1 MFCPRLK
8 HFVRLNA
15 DGTVGKCGHMI
26 NARGFESLDDMDS
39 SDWLKRV
46 RDDMQG
52 DGWARE
58 CQRCE
63 RSESVN
69 GESVRTKSI
78 DRHRLLKHVRDD
90 YLIVGGTL
98 DNICNSACQ
107 TCNPTLS
114 TKIGSLES
122 KDWKQVD
129 NYPRFWELPL
139 NRMAELDIN
148 GGEPTA
154 SPNYKKILKNLPG
167 NIKIVRMNTNG
178 SRMIAELED
187 ILKKGITVIVTLSL
201 DGTDEV
207 HDYVRWPVKWTT
219 YTENVN
225 RYIEMRERH
234 KNLHLDFWTT
244 VSCLN
249 LNDFANIQTY
259 AAQMRIPHNWAF
271 LHRPHVLD
279 VRYGNRL
286 TESAEHSFIGQV
298 AIAENNDTEL
308 QRYIKRQD
316 LLRGISIDDY
326 LSLEENFSRKS

>member
-1 MFCPRLK
+1 MHCPRLT
-8 HFVRLNA
+8 HFVRINA
-15 DGTVGKCGHMI
+15 DGKIGKCGHMTG
-26 NARGFESLDDMDS
+26 AKGFETLEELENSE
-39 SDWLKRV
+39 WLARV
-46 RDDMQG
+46 RDDMKG
-52 DGWARE
+52 ESWAKE

-63 RSESVN
+63 RSEAVN
-69 GESVRTKSI
+69 GDSVRTKSI

-107 TCNPTLS
+107 TCNPNLS

-139 NRMAELDIN
+139 DRMVELDIN

-178 SRMIAELED
+178 SRMIEELED

-201 DGTDEV
+201 DGTNNV
-207 HDYVRWPVKWTT
+207 HDYVRWPIKWSK
-219 YTENVN
+219 YNDNVN
-225 RYIEMRERH
+225 KYLEMRDRY

-249 LNDFANIQTY
+249 INDFANIQTY
-259 AAQMRIPHNWAF
+259 AAQMKIPHNWAF

-279 VRYGNRL
+279 VRYSNRL
-286 TESAEHSFIGQV
+286 TETAEHSFIGQV
-298 AIAENNDTEL
+298 AIDDNNDLEL
-308 QRYIKRQD
+308 ERYIKRQD
-316 LLRGISIDDY
+316 RLRNINIKDY
-326 LSLEENFSRKS
+326 FNLEENA